1 MECFECGLF
10 FPESTTRHG
19 QKIAKF
25 VFLRS
30 VYTCIV
36 PSPKMRAR
44 AVVAIMDV
52 WHMESIRALTI
63 FIVQANYIN
72 FLKGTPLKLN
82 FLP

>member
-1 MECFECGLF
+1 
-10 FPESTTRHG
+10 
-19 QKIAKF
+19 
-25 VFLRS
+25 
-30 VYTCIV
+30 
-36 PSPKMRAR
+36 MRAR
-44 AVVAIMDV
+44 GVVAIMDV